1 MTDQKKLSDIKVKVD
16 LSTESKALRKQTK
29 KLSSEIKV
37 GKSILELLTT
47 AMYASPLTI
56 YREYIQNAVDS
67 IDQARQKDLYKSS
80 TDEPKVNIN
89 INRAKRTVSIL
100 DTGTGINTNDF
111 EAILTAFGDSPKRKQ
126 KARGFRGIGRL
137 AGLAYCK
144 ELIFR
149 TKTADELFVNE
160 LKWDCMKLRT
170 LLLDSSDECTLNEI
184 VHEITEISSV
194 EYDPSLPN
202 RFFEVILNG
211 VQPIKNDILLNNELI
226 ENYISEVCP
235 VPFKNSFKHRT
246 EICNWLEGDIF
257 HEYKIYLN
265 SSDQHITR
273 PYGNDFHLS
282 KDKIDNIKQV
292 ELIELKTNQ
301 GDVLA
306 KGFILHHSYLGAI
319 SDFKVSGLRVR
330 SGNIQVG
337 DNDVFRALFKQE
349 RFNTWCI
356 GEFHILDSKI
366 KANGRRD
373 GFEHNK
379 YFYNFLDYLKP
390 EALKLSKIIEDSSRE
405 RNKEKSKNNIHKF
418 MSKKDKAIKKIED
431 LISKHDISKSVSQ
444 KIINIINKEI

>member
-1 MTDQKKLSDIKVKVD
+1 
-16 LSTESKALRKQTK
+16 
-29 KLSSEIKV
+29 
-37 GKSILELLTT
+37 
-47 AMYASPLTI
+47 
-56 YREYIQNAVDS
+56 
-67 IDQARQKDLYKSS
+67 
-80 TDEPKVNIN
+80 
-89 INRAKRTVSIL
+89 
-100 DTGTGINTNDF
+100 
-111 EAILTAFGDSPKRKQ
+111 
-126 KARGFRGIGRL
+126 
-137 AGLAYCK
+137 
-144 ELIFR
+144 
-149 TKTADELFVNE
+149 
-160 LKWDCMKLRT
+160 
-170 LLLDSSDECTLNEI
+170 
-184 VHEITEISSV
+184 
-194 EYDPSLPN
+194 LPN

-246 EICNWLEGDIF
+246 EICNWLEDDIF

-319 SDFKVSGLRVR
+319 SDSKVSGLRVR

-418 MSKKDKAIKKIED
+418 VSKKDKAIKKIED
-431 LISKHDISKSVSQ
+431 LINKHDISKSVSQ